1 VITRA
6 QRIRL
11 GIFVVVSLG
20 LLLSML
26 VAVVGSSLFTDRDD
40 YRVRYKISVSGL
52 EIGAPVKYNGVRVG
66 RVESISIDPDRVSH
80 SLVTISLQSGTPVK
94 KNAKAILSVQGITG
108 LKFIELVGGTSEAQ
122 TLSPG
127 SQIKAGKSV
136 VDTLT
141 GQAEAISIKAE
152 LLINQLLDLTGDGNR
167 ALISDVLERAGS
179 LMNSADQLLNKNTD
193 EIERILQG
201 LAGAATKLTATLEE
215 IRRAAKESREAVAGI
230 RRAAERV
237 LDHKRVASVLDEAKG
252 AISDIRKRVG
262 DAELGKVTKLLER
275 LLSRTSAVVD
285 RLDLVIARSRED
297 IRVGLRHLAETAEN
311 LRDFSR
317 LIREDPSR
325 LLRQKERRERVLP

>member
-1 VITRA
+1 MITRA

-11 GIFVVVSLG
+11 GIFVVVSVG

-40 YRVRYKISVSGL
+40 YQVRYQISVSGL

-66 RVESISIDPDRVSH
+66 RVESISIDPDKVSH
-80 SLVTISLQSGTPVK
+80 SIVTISLQSGTPVK
-94 KNAKAILSVQGITG
+94 KNAKAVLSIQGITG
-108 LKFIELVGGTSEAQ
+108 LKFIELIGGTSEAQ
-122 TLSPG
+122 TLNPG
-127 SQIKAGKSV
+127 SRIKAGKSV

-167 ALISDVLERAGS
+167 ALVSDVLERAGS
-179 LMNSADQLLNKNTD
+179 MMNSADQLLQKNST
-193 EIERILQG
+193 EIEHILQG
-201 LAGAATKLTATLEE
+201 LAEASTQLSAALEE
-215 IRRAAKESREAVAGI
+215 IRRAAKESREAIAGI
-230 RRAAERV
+230 RRSAERV
-237 LDHKRVASVLDEAKG
+237 LDHKRVTAVLDEAKG

-275 LLSRTSAVVD
+275 LLSRTSAVID
-285 RLDLVIARSRED
+285 RIDLVIARSRED
-297 IRVGLRHLAETAEN
+297 IRTGLRHLAETAEN